1 MMRPLYEIWLE
12 SGREIYWVEAC
23 IKQGIGQ
30 RLTQPISE
38 EEFAALQEQ
47 YEGIG
52 TFYSIP
58 TEMDEMDDEVEAGPA
73 EYFAE
78 YTDVLPPASGTRIH
92 FQGGV
97 VSSSSSPFHAVI
109 FRATFMGEAWIWEV
123 SRSIY
128 ACSLD
133 KRVALLSDADYQ
145 RVDRPH
151 VSPHLKDWLIECK

>member
-1 MMRPLYEIWLE
+1 MRPVYEIWLE

-58 TEMDEMDDEVEAGPA
+58 TEMDEI
-73 EYFAE
+73 
-78 YTDVLPPASGTRIH
+78 TDVLPPASGTRIH